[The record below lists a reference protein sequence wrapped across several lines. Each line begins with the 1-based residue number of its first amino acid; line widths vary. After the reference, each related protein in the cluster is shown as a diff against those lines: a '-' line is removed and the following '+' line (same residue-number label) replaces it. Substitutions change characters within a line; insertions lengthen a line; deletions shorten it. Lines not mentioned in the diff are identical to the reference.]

1 MKRLTIFGKA
11 DLEAKR
17 APMSPE
23 LCLRTDF
30 SFVNI
35 DDVAKHNIRE
45 CLTNVNIVALHKFR
59 DMNI

>member
-1 MKRLTIFGKA
+1 MRRLTIFGKA
-11 DLEAKR
+11 NLDAEV
-17 APMSPE
+17 APMFPE

-35 DDVAKHNIRE
+35 DDVAKQNIRD